1 MLWAMV
7 GQSLDPDQSCNNA
20 LARIQAHRARLGL
33 SALSDD
39 TGGYCRARQR
49 LPEGFFSRLFRR
61 VGAVLAAKTQA
72 EDLWCGR
79 IVKVVD
85 GSASS
90 MPDAPKNQAEY
101 PQPGSQKPGC
111 GFPIVAYVA
120 VFCLATGAAL
130 DLALGKWFLHDLTLF
145 YFVREIFQYGDI
157 MLADRGFC
165 SYAEIALMQQRGVD
179 TVMRLHQRRLTD
191 FRRGK
196 VIGVLDHL
204 VTWTKPAQCPRGLRL
219 EDYLRLPETL
229 TLREVRYQVAVKGF
243 RTVSV
248 TLVTTLLDPVA
259 YPVAALA
266 ELYFRRWQVE
276 LDFRHLKITM
286 QMDILRGKSPDVV
299 RKEIWT
305 HLLAY
310 NLIRSLMWEAAKKH
324 GVLPGRLS
332 VKGTMQQVDAHEDL
346 IAPASTPEKKQLIAA
361 LIRRIAGQ
369 LVPFRP
375 NRIEPRVRKRRPKN
389 YRLMMQ
395 PRAQLK
401 AKLCG

>member
-49 LPEGFFSRLFRR
+49 LPEGFLSRLFRHI
-61 VGAVLAAKTQA
+61 GAALTAKGQA
-72 EDLWCGR
+72 EDLWYGR
-79 IVKVVD
+79 VVKVVD

-90 MPDAPKNQAEY
+90 MPDTPKNQAEY
-101 PQPGSQKPGC
+101 PQPASQKPGC
-111 GFPIVAYVA
+111 GFPILAYVG

-179 TVMRLHQRRLTD
+179 TVMRLHHRRLTD

-204 VTWTKPAQCPRGLRL
+204 VTWPKPAQCPRGLRM

-229 TLREVRYQVAVKGF
+229 ALREIRYPVAFKGF

-248 TLVTTLLDPVA
+248 TLVTTLLDPKA
-259 YPVAALA
+259 YSIAALA

-286 QMDILRGKSPDVV
+286 QMDVLRGKSPDVV

-310 NLIRSLMWEAAKKH
+310 NLIHSLLWEAARKH

-346 IAPASTPEKKQLIAA
+346 LASATAPEKERLITA
-361 LIRRIAGQ
+361 LTRRVAGQ
-369 LVPFRP
+369 IVPLRP
-375 NRIEPRVRKRRPKN
+375 NRVEPRVRKRRPKN

-401 AKLCG
+401 ARLCG